1 MTKLDTSSPMAIFE
15 AASPIAEIR
24 KDANGQYLSKIGGD
38 DDQRKIMNNDLTIA
52 AAVILDNAIRSYA
65 MGNGLTATETREKVL
80 DHLSGML
87 KFWEQ
92 ERSNN
97 PNANKV

>member
-1 MTKLDTSSPMAIFE
+1 MAIFE

-52 AAVILDNAIRSYA
+52 AAVILDNVIRSYTMQNKLA
-65 MGNGLTATETREKVL
+65 VSETREKFLTHV
-80 DHLSGML
+80 DGML
-87 KFWEQ
+87 KFWEK
-92 ERSNN
+92 ERENN
-97 PNANKV
+97 PNANLI